1 VKLRYQKRAL
11 QQIDEALGYIAKRS
25 PQGAARVEA
34 RLAAVL
40 ALLQLQSFVGR
51 KTTIPRVRRIVLTPY
66 PYLIDY
72 YVGDDEIVIQR
83 FRHTARE
90 PLSPA

>member
-1 VKLRYQKRAL
+1 LRYQKRAL
-11 QQIDEALGYIAKRS
+11 QQIDKALGYIASRS
-25 PQGAARVEA
+25 PEGAANVEA
-34 RLAAVL
+34 RLAAMV

-51 KTTIPRVRRIVLTPY
+51 KTSIPGVRRVFLTPY

-83 FRHTARE
+83 FRHTARR
-90 PLSPA
+90 PV